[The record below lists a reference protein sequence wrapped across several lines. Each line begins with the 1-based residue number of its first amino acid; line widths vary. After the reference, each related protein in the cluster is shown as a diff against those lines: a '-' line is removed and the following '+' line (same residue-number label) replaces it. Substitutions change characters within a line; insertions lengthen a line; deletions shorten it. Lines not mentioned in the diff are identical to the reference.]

1 MILMRSI
8 ESQRKENEMKF
19 DIVHSVDIETT
30 PDRLYEAITTQ
41 EGLAGWWTP
50 QVEAEPM
57 MGALNEFHFT
67 GTTLTFRVDQLEPAR
82 HVAWSS
88 VQVPPDWEGTQVLFD
103 ITPEDDTVNLRFS
116 HTGFASTG
124 GSFGVTSYSW
134 AQYLRSIKLLLETG
148 EGEPFGSAGSRLA
161 GTTR

>member
-1 MILMRSI
+1 MT
-8 ESQRKENEMKF
+8 F

-41 EGLAGWWTP
+41 QGLAGWWTP
-50 QVEAEPM
+50 QVKAEPTV
-57 MGALNEFHFT
+57 GALNEFHFE
-67 GTTLTFRVDQLEPAR
+67 GTTLKFRVNTLESAR
-82 HVAWSS
+82 HVGWSS
-88 VQVPPDWEGTQVLFD
+88 VQVPADWEGTQVLFD
-103 ITPEDDTVNLRFS
+103 ILPQDDTITLRFS
-116 HTGFASTG
+116 HIGFASPG

-148 EGEPFGSAGSRLA
+148 EGEPFGSTGSRLA

>member
-1 MILMRSI
+1 
-8 ESQRKENEMKF
+8 MKC

-41 EGLAGWWTP
+41 KGLAGWWTP
-50 QVEAEPM
+50 QVKAEPM
-57 MGALNEFHFT
+57 MGVLNEFHFV
-67 GTTLTFRVDQLEPAR
+67 GTTLKFRVDKLEPAR
-82 HVAWSS
+82 HVTWSS
-88 VQVPPDWEGTQVLFD
+88 VQVPPDWEGTQVMFD

-116 HTGFASTG
+116 HTGFSSTG

-148 EGEPFGSAGSRLA
+148 KGEPFGSAGSHLA

>member
-1 MILMRSI
+1 
-8 ESQRKENEMKF
+8 MKF

-30 PDRLYEAITTQ
+30 SDRLYEAITTQ
-41 EGLAGWWTP
+41 KGLAGWWTP
-50 QVEAEPM
+50 HVKAEPM
-57 MGALNEFHFT
+57 VGALNEFHFE
-67 GTTLTFRVDQLEPAR
+67 GTTLKFRVDKLEAGR

-88 VQVPPDWEGTQVLFD
+88 VQVPPDWERTQVLFD
-103 ITPEDDTVNLRFS
+103 ITPEGDTINLRFS
-116 HTGFASTG
+116 HTGFASLS

-148 EGEPFGSAGSRLA
+148 EGEPFSSRGSRLA

>member
-1 MILMRSI
+1 
-8 ESQRKENEMKF
+8 MKF
-19 DIVHSVDIETT
+19 DIVHNVIIKTN

-41 EGLAGWWTP
+41 KGLAGWWTP
-50 QVEAEPM
+50 QVKAEPTV
-57 MGALNEFHFT
+57 GTLSEFQFI
-67 GTTLTFRVDQLEPAR
+67 GTILKFRVEAIEAAR

-103 ITPEDDTVNLRFS
+103 ITPEDNIVNLRFS

-124 GSFGVTSYSW
+124 GSFGITSYSW

-148 EGEPFGSAGSRLA
+148 EGEPFGSVGSRLA
-161 GTTR
+161 GTT